1 MPATRDGSGRQ
12 DTVMA
17 SRERADIDRSI
28 QAGGCGVPV
37 DDSMARQRGSQPAAS
52 GISSTAA
59 PLSAISCNKLRSRKQ
74 PSETYNWWWGR
85 VAGSI
90 GAACLLRR
98 VPA

>member
-1 MPATRDGSGRQ
+1 MSLCELVFWLLLASFGVMGLRGGSTKANPGHLRRC
-12 DTVMA
+12 
-17 SRERADIDRSI
+17 S
-28 QAGGCGVPV
+28 
-37 DDSMARQRGSQPAAS
+37 QRGSQPAAS